1 MNKLIFAL
9 LLGLLLAACKDTPK
23 AATDAPVSATQA
35 PVVSEPEIASPEALQ
50 QTSTNLTTNLK
61 TLEDFRSKVDNL
73 PAKVK
78 KERATEIAGIYGTVE
93 GLMVKQGEMLK
104 QIKASTAPASEQT
117 DVNPAVDVNKLKD
130 YTDAAARYAKDMQLM
145 QEAFDNMT
153 ASAKKQ

>member
-1 MNKLIFAL
+1 
-9 LLGLLLAACKDTPK
+9 
-23 AATDAPVSATQA
+23 
-35 PVVSEPEIASPEALQ
+35 
-50 QTSTNLTTNLK
+50 
-61 TLEDFRSKVDNL
+61 
-73 PAKVK
+73 
-78 KERATEIAGIYGTVE
+78 
-93 GLMVKQGEMLK
+93 MVKQGEMLK